1 VKTAILSDVHSNLEA
16 LERCCS
22 HARAQGAQRFVCLGD
37 IIGYGADPRAVLD
50 LLMSLP
56 GLVALRGNHDQ
67 ALFRD
72 PGDHAPQAVR
82 AALTW
87 TRAQLSKTQLEFLAT
102 LPYLWREDGVTYA
115 HASAEQPARWEYV
128 RMPEQAERCLAAA
141 GTPLV
146 FIGHVHEPKI
156 YYETAA
162 GALREF
168 TPVRDQVIPLSGR
181 SRYVVNVGSVGQPR
195 DGDAASS
202 YVLHDAAH
210 SEVTFHRLAYDYHTT
225 GRKIRAVG
233 LSAYYADRLAR
244 GH

>member
-1 VKTAILSDVHSNLEA
+1 MKTAILSDVHSNLEA
-16 LERCCS
+16 LERCCA
-22 HARAQGAQRFVCLGD
+22 HACAQGAERFVCLGD
-37 IIGYGADPRAVLD
+37 MVGYGADPCATLD

-56 GLVALRGNHDQ
+56 GIVALRGNHDE

-72 PGDHAPQAVR
+72 PGDHAPEAVR
-82 AALTW
+82 RVLAW
-87 TRAQLSKTQLEFLAT
+87 TRAQLSEAQLKFLQD
-102 LPYLWREDGVTYA
+102 LPYVWREEGVTYA
-115 HASAEQPARWEYV
+115 HASADQPMRWEYV

-156 YYETAA
+156 YYETAG
-162 GALREF
+162 GALRDF
-168 TPVRDQVIPLSGR
+168 TPARSEVIPLSAR

-202 YVLHDAAH
+202 YVLYDAARA
-210 SEVTFHRLAYDYHTT
+210 EVVFHRLAYDYHAT

-244 GH
+244 GR